1 MIVSADEARDV
12 ALRHLRSEVEPSI
25 GEELATT
32 DAWEYP
38 TCWVVGYNTRAY
50 LETGSISHA
59 LAGGGPLIINRATGR
74 VRMGT
79 WSAAIE
85 DQLDDQ

>member
-1 MIVSADEARDV
+1 MIVSADEACGV
-12 ALRHLRSEVEPSI
+12 ALRHLRGEVEPSI

-32 DAWEYP
+32 DVREYP

-79 WSAAIE
+79 WNTAIE
-85 DQLDDQ
+85 DQLDEQ